1 MDAFFEGGYSGR
13 DATTRRLKTFFS
25 WKVLHKDVSSFV
37 RNCVVCQASKYDPS
51 TYPGL
56 LQPLPIPQEVWSE
69 VSMDFITGLPKSQ
82 GKEVIY
88 VEVDRLSKYA
98 HFFAL
103 HHPYS
108 AVDVAQVYL
117 DGVFKLHGWPK
128 FIVSDRDPLFLGQF

>member
-1 MDAFFEGGYSGR
+1 MDAFFEGGHSGR